1 MDQTRS
7 VPALATAYG
16 LSRPGLQRH
25 LANHL
30 KVSLQALAESNNLL
44 TIVKF
49 ATSLYDRC
57 VSLADRIELMLDT
70 EGMTPRSAQAAASS
84 LREIRQ
90 AIELLSRLVTS
101 ETDHSEDEARNDRL
115 DAALWL
121 QVERMSMP
129 ELPPGGGID
138 DADIIDPEA

>member
-90 AIELLSRLVTS
+90 AIELLSRLVTT
-101 ETDHSEDEARNDRL
+101 ETDHSEDEARNNAL
-115 DAALWL
+115 DTLILEQLAGMNL
-121 QVERMSMP
+121 P
-129 ELPPGGGID
+129 ELPAGSEIQ
-138 DADIIDPEA
+138 DAVLLP